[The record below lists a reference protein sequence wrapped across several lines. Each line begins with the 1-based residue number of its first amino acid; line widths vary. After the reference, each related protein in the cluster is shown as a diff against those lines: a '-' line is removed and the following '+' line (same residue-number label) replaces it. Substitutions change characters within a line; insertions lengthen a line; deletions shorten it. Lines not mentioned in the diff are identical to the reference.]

1 MDNFFTK
8 VPNTVI
14 RDNSL
19 TCEARLLYCYMLS
32 MEDGWSFYRSAMASA
47 IGVSRQKLNRVVSE
61 LVDAGLVERRG
72 QGRGS
77 QGKGF
82 GAISYVVKFCDHT
95 KCDHTK
101 CDHTKCDHLRITID
115 KNNNYKE
122 ENNLLRNAR
131 EEKILSLF
139 SFSDGW
145 KRRMQKRH
153 DISAESLEGCI
164 EGAIAYA
171 SEFGMTRKT
180 KSAASALVSQQIAK
194 DCPPPAGTLEERR
207 QRLVQMLKADGDTEQ
222 VSASVKNEFYAY
234 YTAVDDKGWLRYER
248 DNYFNATEALKKW
261 IKNGSKE
268 NRARAAR

>member
-1 MDNFFTK
+1 MDDFYTK

-14 RDNSL
+14 CDKTLS
-19 TCEARLLYCYMLS
+19 CEARVLYCYMLC
-32 MEDGWSFYRSAMASA
+32 MKEGWKFYRSAMASA
-47 IGVSRQKLNRVVSE
+47 LGVSRQKLNRVVRE
-61 LVDAGLVERRG
+61 LVDAGLVERKG

-95 KCDHTK
+95 GCDHTN
-101 CDHTKCDHLRITID
+101 CDHTNCDHLTILT
-115 KNNNYKE
+115 NNNTKIKQ
-122 ENNLLRNAR
+122 ENNLLRTAR
-131 EEKILSLF
+131 EEILSLF

-145 KRRMQKRH
+145 KRRMQKLH

-180 KSAASALVSQQIAK
+180 KSAASALVSRQIAR

>member
-32 MEDGWSFYRSAMASA
+32 MEDGWRFYRSAMASA
-47 IGVSRQKLNRVVSE
+47 LGVSRQKLNRVVSE
-61 LVDAGLVERRG
+61 LVDAGLVERKG

-95 KCDHTK
+95 NCDHTNCDHTK
-101 CDHTKCDHLRITID
+101 TDHLRITID

-122 ENNLLRNAR
+122 ENNLLRHAR
-131 EEKILSLF
+131 EEILSLF

-180 KSAASALVSQQIAK
+180 KSAASALVSRQIAK

-207 QRLVQMLKADGDTEQ
+207 KRLVQMLKADGDTEQ

>member
-1 MDNFFTK
+1 MDNFTK

-14 RDNSL
+14 CDKTLS
-19 TCEARLLYCYMLS
+19 CEARVLYCYMLC
-32 MEDGWSFYRSAMASA
+32 MKEGWKFYRSAMASV

-72 QGRGS
+72 QDRGAGGTFS
-77 QGKGF
+77 AVNYSVVTFTDHGCTDHGCTDHGK
-82 GAISYVVKFCDHT
+82 T
-95 KCDHTK
+95 
-101 CDHTKCDHLRITID
+101 DHLTILT
-115 KNNNYKE
+115 NNNTKIKQ
-122 ENNLLRNAR
+122 ENNLLRHAS
-131 EEKILSLF
+131 EEILSLF

-180 KSAASALVSQQIAK
+180 KSAASALVSRQIAK

-207 QRLVQMLKADGDTEQ
+207 KRLVQMLKADGDTEQ

>member
-1 MDNFFTK
+1 MKSNFTQ
-8 VPNTVI
+8 VPNEIIENV
-14 RDNSL
+14 SL
-19 TCEARLLYCYMLS
+19 SALARLLYIYMLS
-32 MEDGWSFYRSAMASA
+32 KKEGWSFYRSSMAN
-47 IGVSRQKLNRVVSE
+47 VLCCSRQKLNKVVKE
-61 LVDAGLVERRG
+61 LIDAGLMERRG
-72 QGRGS
+72 QDR
-77 QGKGF
+77 GKGGIF
-82 GAISYVVKFCDHT
+82 SAVNYSVVTITDHGCT
-95 KCDHTK
+95 DHGCT
-101 CDHTKCDHLRITID
+101 DHGKSDHLTILT
-115 KNNNYKE
+115 NNNTKIKQ
-122 ENNLLRNAR
+122 ENNLLRHAR
-131 EEKILSLF
+131 EEILSLF

-153 DISAESLEGCI
+153 DISAESLDGCI
-164 EGAIAYA
+164 DGAIAYA

-180 KSAASALVSQQIAK
+180 KSAASALVSRQIAK

-207 QRLVQMLKADGDTEQ
+207 KRLVQMLKADGDTEQ